1 MKRFSLFAFALILGL
16 SQSLPGSLPGSLL
29 GAETSM
35 IKETP
40 FGTTADGVAVKVYEV
55 SNPSGMKIRLLTR
68 GATLIGVDVP
78 DREGNVAD
86 VVFGFDDIASYESDS
101 NQYFGNTTGR
111 CANRIAKGKFS
122 LDGKDY
128 QLAANDG
135 SNALHGGV
143 KRSLDKVVWDATPFE
158 EGANR
163 GVKFQYSSPDGE
175 EGYPGKL
182 DMTVTFTLTD
192 ANEVKIDYSATTDKA
207 TPVNLTNHAYF
218 NLGGAG
224 SPTINDHVLMLN
236 ADNYTPVD
244 DTLIPTGEI
253 AKVEG
258 TPLDFRKATRIGDR
272 VDELTDTAALGYDH
286 NFVLNQAKPGELT
299 KAAELYDPA
308 SGRLLT
314 VSTTEPGIQF
324 YGGNFLKGQKGKGG
338 RTYAHRSGCCLET
351 QHFPNAINTPAFPS
365 VVLKPGETYSHTC
378 MYGFSVK

>member
-1 MKRFSLFAFALILGL
+1 
-16 SQSLPGSLPGSLL
+16 
-29 GAETSM
+29 M

-40 FGTTADGVAVKVYEV
+40 FGTTADGAEVKVYEV
-55 SNPSGMKIRLLTR
+55 SNPSGMKIRLSTR

-78 DREGNVAD
+78 DRDGKVAD

-128 QLAANDG
+128 QLACNDG
-135 SNALHGGV
+135 PNALHGGV

-158 EGANR
+158 EGAKR

-192 ANEVKIDYSATTDKA
+192 ANEVKIDYSAATDKA

-224 SPTINDHVLMLN
+224 SATVNDHVLMLN
-236 ADNYTPVD
+236 ADGYTPVD

-258 TPLDFRKATRIGDR
+258 TPLDFRKPTRIGDR

-286 NFVLNQAKPGELT
+286 NFVLNQTKPGDMT

-324 YGGNFLKGQKGKGG
+324 YGGNFLKGQKGKDGK
-338 RTYAHRSGCCLET
+338 TYAHRSGCCLET
-351 QHFPNAINTPAFPS
+351 QHYPNAINTPAFGS

-378 MYGFSVK
+378 IYAFSVK

>member
-1 MKRFSLFAFALILGL
+1 VTRFSSFAIALVLGL
-16 SQSLPGSLPGSLL
+16 LPSLL
-29 GAETSM
+29 RAETSM

-40 FGTTADGVAVKVYEV
+40 FGTTADGIAVKVYEV

-78 DREGNVAD
+78 DRDGKLAD
-86 VVFGFDDIASYESDS
+86 VVFGFDNIASYESDS
-101 NQYFGNTTGR
+101 NQYFGCTTGR

-128 QLAANDG
+128 QLACNDG
-135 SNALHGGV
+135 PNALHGGV
-143 KRSLDKVVWDATPFE
+143 KRSLDKVVWDAMPFE
-158 EGANR
+158 EGASR

-182 DMTVTFTLTD
+182 DMAVTFTLTD

-236 ADNYTPVD
+236 ADGYTPVD

-258 TPLDFRKATRIGDR
+258 TPLDFRRSTRIGDR

-286 NFVLNQAKPGELT
+286 NFVLNQAKPGEMT

-324 YGGNFLKGQKGKGG
+324 YGGNFLKGQQGKGG
-338 RTYAHRSGCCLET
+338 KTYAHRSGCCLET
-351 QHFPNAINTPAFPS
+351 QHFPNSINTPAFPT

-378 MYGFSVK
+378 IYGFSVK